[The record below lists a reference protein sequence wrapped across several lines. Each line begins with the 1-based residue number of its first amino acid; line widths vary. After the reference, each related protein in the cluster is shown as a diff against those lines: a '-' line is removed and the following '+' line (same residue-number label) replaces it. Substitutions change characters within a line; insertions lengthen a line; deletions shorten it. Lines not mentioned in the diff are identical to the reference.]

1 MSMEENNK
9 EENNKEENNKEE
21 NNKEDDE
28 GVQSLGYVMTFCDWN
43 EDKGY

>member
-28 GVQSLGYVMTFCDWN
+28 GVQSLGYVMTFCD
-43 EDKGY
+43 